1 MSRREGRGTGRGRD
15 VGVVT
20 AITPTGHVTAR
31 TAGKW
36 VPLEGTNVVDA
47 SGRFSGRIVRV
58 FGPVA
63 RPYVSVRPRRMPRE
77 AEAAL
82 LLGTTLVEAEGMH
95 GTT

>member
-1 MSRREGRGTGRGRD
+1 MSRREGRGSGGGRD

-36 VPLEGTNVVDA
+36 VPLEGTTVVDPT
-47 SGRFSGRIVRV
+47 GRFAGRVVRV

-63 RPYVSVRPRRMPRE
+63 RPYVSIRPRRPPRD

-82 LLGTTLVEAEGMH
+82 LLGTTLIEAEGMH
-95 GTT
+95 GAA

>member
-1 MSRREGRGTGRGRD
+1 

-31 TAGKW
+31 AAGGR
-36 VPLEGTNVVDA
+36 VPLEGTSVVDTT
-47 SGRFSGRIVRV
+47 GRFSGRIVRV

-63 RPYVSVRPRRMPRE
+63 RPYVSVRPRRPPRD

-82 LLGTTLVEAEGMH
+82 LLGSTLVEMEGMH
-95 GTT
+95 GTA

>member
-1 MSRREGRGTGRGRD
+1 

-31 TAGKW
+31 TAGSW
-36 VPLEGTNVVDA
+36 VPLEGSGVVDTT
-47 SGRFSGRIVRV
+47 GRFSGRIVRV

-63 RPYVSVRPRRMPRE
+63 RPYVSVRPRRPPRD

-82 LLGTTLVEAEGMH
+82 LLGATLVEVEGMH

>member
-1 MSRREGRGTGRGRD
+1 

-20 AITPTGHVTAR
+20 AITPTGHVTVR

-36 VPLEGTNVVDA
+36 VPTEGTSVVDA
-47 SGRFSGRIVRV
+47 SGRFVGRIVRV

-63 RPYVSVRPRRMPRE
+63 RPYVSVRPRRPPRD

-82 LLGTTLVEAEGMH
+82 LLGTTLMESEEVRGAA
-95 GTT
+95 

>member
-1 MSRREGRGTGRGRD
+1 

-63 RPYVSVRPRRMPRE
+63 RPYVSVRPRRPPRD

-82 LLGTTLVEAEGMH
+82 LLGTTLVEAEGTH
-95 GTT
+95 GAA

>member
-1 MSRREGRGTGRGRD
+1 MSRGKGRGRD

-31 TAGKW
+31 AAGSW
-36 VPLEGTNVVDA
+36 APSEGTAVMDP
-47 SGRFSGRIVRV
+47 SGNFTGRIVRV
-58 FGPVA
+58 FGPVDH
-63 RPYVSVRPRRMPRE
+63 PYVSVRPRRPPRE

-82 LLGTTLVEAEGMH
+82 LLGATLVEVEGTR

>member
-1 MSRREGRGTGRGRD
+1 M
-15 VGVVT
+15 GVVT

-36 VPLEGTNVVDA
+36 VPLEGTHVNDA
-47 SGRFSGRIVRV
+47 SGRFSGRIIRV

-63 RPYVSVRPRRMPRE
+63 RPYVSVRPRRPPRE

-82 LLGTTLVEAEGMH
+82 LLGATLVESEGTH
-95 GTT
+95 GAG

>member
-1 MSRREGRGTGRGRD
+1 

-31 TAGKW
+31 TVGKW
-36 VPLEGTNVVDA
+36 VPTEGTTVIDS

-63 RPYVSVRPRRMPRE
+63 RPYVSVRPRRPPRE

-82 LLGTTLVEAEGMH
+82 LLGATLVEAEGMH
-95 GTT
+95 GAA